1 MIRLS
6 LSFSVIGVMLEAT
19 GTAIDLSSASDSS
32 LDVGRSVSDELQSV
46 SLLIKQ
52 SESDVH
58 DSSIELITFES
69 ESGCSESEQ

>member
-32 LDVGRSVSDELQSV
+32 LDVDRSVSDELQSV
-46 SLLIKQ
+46 SLLIEQ
-52 SESDVH
+52 SV
-58 DSSIELITFES
+58 
-69 ESGCSESEQ
+69 